1 MWLIFGSSA
10 GWSACWA
17 GVANTSGVLTILVN
31 GISVASVVSRQLP
44 AASVVIF
51 GFAVSFYVLPYGL
64 IWFVGALLL
73 LLVRI
78 FLIAP
83 K

>member
-1 MWLIFGSSA
+1 MKLWLRFA
-10 GWSACWA
+10 TLWLA
-17 GVANTSGVLTILVN
+17 VLIV
-31 GISVASVVSRQLP
+31 
-44 AASVVIF
+44 

-73 LLVRI
+73 LIMGI

>member
-1 MWLIFGSSA
+1 MQLKLGMKEATPLWFRFATLWLA
-10 GWSACWA
+10 
-17 GVANTSGVLTILVN
+17 
-31 GISVASVVSRQLP
+31 
-44 AASVVIF
+44 VVIF

-78 FLIAP
+78 FLMRLNSAARASRSFLVG
-83 K
+83 